1 MGFVYPGLLRQ
12 IYQVPSAY
20 KVHPQSSLGVVQ
32 FQFQNVLDARSY
44 DPDDIGLF
52 SAGMN
57 EKIHVDKIV
66 GPFNAKQNSYE
77 PTLDMEVCIYHCL
90 AMARSFGEIQ
100 IPKLVVF
107 AWYHL
112 FFISSNL
119 TRLFYSVRKCFW
131 IKHYF
136 LVLDRD
142 GLDVRLCHEFVQRQN
157 LSPRCLNVLR
167 LA

>member
-1 MGFVYPGLLRQ
+1 MFGPAHIPDHLSIVDMVIGLSELVPLPSNKPQMRSVKERSVENDPMGFVYPGLLRQ

-77 PTLDMEVCIYHCL
+77 PTLDMEVCIYH
-90 AMARSFGEIQ
+90 
-100 IPKLVVF
+100 
-107 AWYHL
+107 
-112 FFISSNL
+112 
-119 TRLFYSVRKCFW
+119 
-131 IKHYF
+131 
-136 LVLDRD
+136 
-142 GLDVRLCHEFVQRQN
+142 
-157 LSPRCLNVLR
+157 
-167 LA
+167 